1 MITLLTLSL
10 ICIISIPVI
19 VLTMVLLAIP
29 FAIILALL
37 PWFLRLAAVILLI
50 RALMEQP
57 FTFHSLVPAALI
69 FGLSVLLR

>member
-1 MITLLTLSL
+1 MIPLLTLSL
-10 ICIISIPVI
+10 ICFISIPV
-19 VLTMVLLAIP
+19 LMLAMVLFAIP

-50 RALMEQP
+50 RALMERP
-57 FTFHSLVPAALI
+57 FTLNSLVPAALI